1 MDGEQPT
8 RVVGHTIEVD
18 EFDAAL
24 APANGI
30 EESLTA
36 KLAAE
41 EARLWRLLPTPPA
54 GHHWEMEQQRFDEPW
69 NPVLKFRVVAYLKE
83 D

>member
-8 RVVGHTIEVD
+8 RVVGHTIEVSEED
-18 EFDAAL
+18 VTY

-30 EESLTA
+30 EAALAA

-41 EARLWRLLPTPPA
+41 EARLWRLLPDPPA
-54 GHHWEMEQQRFDEPW
+54 GHHWEMEQQRLEHHAWDPY
-69 NPVLKFRVVAYLKE
+69 KFRVVAYLKE